1 MGSKGTYVC
10 RERSKSSFAGVGVSI
25 VGPSSA
31 SLAFLIGIRFLKV
44 HKGFIPL
51 YAPRE
56 LSIAMKEMQ
65 KIGRITD
72 DPRGLQR
79 KQNKQKK
86 SVF

>member
-1 MGSKGTYVC
+1 MGSKGTYSC
-10 RERSKSSFAGVGVSI
+10 RERSKSSFAGVGVI
-25 VGPSSA
+25 GPSNV
-31 SLAFLIGIRFLKV
+31 SLAFLILIRFLKV

-72 DPRGLQR
+72 GPGGLQR
-79 KQNKQKK
+79 KQKQQKK
-86 SVF
+86 SLF